1 MKRISQGF
9 VFNTEDSI
17 LLVTYKSRNG
27 LSKIYK
33 TKNNRFFA
41 TFEAKDEEEED
52 ELDYIPGGI
61 MEIDEIIAD
70 FSSSE
75 GELTIDFS
83 KFEEG

>member
-1 MKRISQGF
+1 MKKISQGF

-17 LLVTYKSRNG
+17 LLVTYKSKYG
-27 LSKIYK
+27 LTKIYK
-33 TKNNRFFA
+33 TKNNRFFT
-41 TFEAKDEEEED
+41 TFEVEGEED
-52 ELDYIPGGI
+52 ELDYISGGVT
-61 MEIDEIIAD
+61 EVDEIIAE